1 MFRCFEY
8 ITSLINI
15 SYKVYSEMNSINILK
30 NIENTYP
37 VEKILFN
44 GISIWPVIRVP
55 LVNTILEKKNLH
67 IGNKTVKLDNKTIIL
82 LVKNIFYGFKYL
94 LKLRNYE
101 IWAFSNSERR
111 KKHGNIY
118 YDRVID
124 GVSANFDN
132 TLVIE
137 NPIPN
142 GHIARNKLAYREVI
156 SDAILNLFVFLI
168 YTISSFFNSF
178 KLENEEILNNI
189 LATYDHSFNSR
200 KIIKRFYGQ
209 VIVCKL
215 LVMIKRPKIVFMAYP
230 SSYFGY
236 IYTFKK
242 ENIPVIE
249 LQHGIINQNHPTYNY
264 FKKIQIHLLP
274 DYLFVYGPIFLKY
287 FNKKNYFIDKSK
299 VVPIGYF
306 FMDLIIN
313 SKEEDHRV
321 KELAR
326 TYSLSIAFSS
336 ISLQEIE
343 IEFLKEI
350 AHINA
355 KVLILIIPRKEND
368 RFPRELPTNL
378 KIYRT
383 KNIYNVIKS
392 CDIHSTIVSTT
403 AIEAAYLEKPTIFY
417 NYKNIAYEYYK
428 DLLDKN
434 IAFYARSVEDFNMY
448 LYSFKKEWKLRKN
461 ISSNLF
467 SRNYSYNFKN
477 AISKISEYS

>member
-1 MFRCFEY
+1 
-8 ITSLINI
+8 
-15 SYKVYSEMNSINILK
+15 MNSINILK